1 MDKQELYSEIEKL
14 RKNKA
19 ITWGPPYDAKVLCT
33 TKFHLFFELLD
44 IETPKLRGMAHIP
57 SHSVVIDAKI
67 SPPEINFHCMHEI
80 MHHVFHS
87 DRPTKIYNTYD
98 DTQANQDPFIE
109 WQANEGAAQFLV
121 PYQIFIPD
129 YIKTARECAHNAFPD
144 IDTED
149 FLSKKYFVSSK
160 VIHNRIES
168 LNYEIY
174 QYLNG
179 VPIETIDVRSKNY
192 LQKNGWDLRHDKR
205 YCKKCLAPLKNG
217 DKYCK
222 ICGCFLDDGHFLH
235 QLRTIGKGAGYMEY
249 PGIEL
254 DEEDRALECP
264 VCHNTEL
271 YSKGQ
276 FCIICGNSLV
286 NLCSEAQESYS
297 SSCQNTEP
305 LPGNA
310 RYCPFC
316 GSESTFL
323 QRGILLH
330 WDGTS
335 EDPDDDVELPF

>member
-1 MDKQELYSEIEKL
+1 
-14 RKNKA
+14 
-19 ITWGPPYDAKVLCT
+19 
-33 TKFHLFFELLD
+33 
-44 IETPKLRGMAHIP
+44 
-57 SHSVVIDAKI
+57 
-67 SPPEINFHCMHEI
+67 
-80 MHHVFHS
+80 
-87 DRPTKIYNTYD
+87 
-98 DTQANQDPFIE
+98 
-109 WQANEGAAQFLV
+109 
-121 PYQIFIPD
+121 
-129 YIKTARECAHNAFPD
+129 
-144 IDTED
+144 
-149 FLSKKYFVSSK
+149 
-160 VIHNRIES
+160 
-168 LNYEIY
+168 
-174 QYLNG
+174 
-179 VPIETIDVRSKNY
+179 
-192 LQKNGWDLRHDKR
+192 
-205 YCKKCLAPLKNG
+205 
-217 DKYCK
+217 
-222 ICGCFLDDGHFLH
+222 
-235 QLRTIGKGAGYMEY
+235 MEY